1 MRELPKPL
9 SLQEHQLETSTSR
22 QLLKK
27 WNTKNDCARV
37 TKVMEQSE
45 KLSNV
50 GSQKASRVTKCRRST
65 NLGLRKITEP
75 LTKLGK
81 EEATFKG
88 A

>member
-1 MRELPKPL
+1 
-9 SLQEHQLETSTSR
+9 
-22 QLLKK
+22 
-27 WNTKNDCARV
+27 
-37 TKVMEQSE
+37 MEQSE